1 MRADL
6 SRLQALAEV
15 VDWLAGLLAAP
26 LPATAVEAYR
36 DDAGDRLFDAIAGEL
51 ARPTAIAHM
60 RAALRAGD
68 SPDAAAL
75 DLSVAY
81 TRLFDGVSGRAT
93 VPLCESAYTSAD
105 GRLCGPASAGMDA
118 LLRRFGV
125 GIAPSCVEPPDHVS
139 LELALLA
146 ARLREGDAEGAA
158 RLLDR
163 LCRWVPELAR
173 RCRAGD
179 PEGFYGAV
187 AVLLEALLPAPHCG
201 DGEGG
206 DPSFVHVQQD

>member
-1 MRADL
+1 MNADL
-6 SRLQALAEV
+6 SRLQELAEV

-26 LPATAVEAYR
+26 LPAAAVEAYR
-36 DDAGDRLFDAIAGEL
+36 DDAGDRLFDAIAEEL
-51 ARPTAIAHM
+51 ACTTAIAHM
-60 RAALRAGD
+60 RDALRARD

-81 TRLFDGVSGRAT
+81 TRLFEGVSGAAT

-105 GRLCGPASAGMDA
+105 GRPYGPASADMDA

-125 GIAPSCVEPPDHVS
+125 GVAPSCVEPPDHVS

-158 RLLDR
+158 RLLGR
-163 LCRWVPELAR
+163 LCRWLPELTR
-173 RCRAGD
+173 RCRASD
-179 PEGFYGAV
+179 PRGFYGAV
-187 AVLLEALLPAPHCG
+187 AALLQTLLSMQDC
-201 DGEGG
+201 EGG
-206 DPSFVHVQQD
+206 DPSFVRVQQD